1 LEAAIRAHGPG
12 DSSGASADIPSGEF
26 LAVVLPLSAGN
37 FRKTPSPK
45 LWLEE
50 KSTAKPERQKATK
63 GGNELV
69 AI

>member
-1 LEAAIRAHGPG
+1 LIRSAERDSDGILKLE
-12 DSSGASADIPSGEF
+12 S
-26 LAVVLPLSAGN
+26 LN
-37 FRKTPSPK
+37 FFETPSPK